1 MYHIYVDDKQV
12 GQHHLVCSLMSGI
25 FSLLPSRPK
34 YMFLWDGQVVLNY
47 IKSKLK
53 YFWGGSSLHC
63 LDTRYIRYTAN
74 TGDNVTFHFRK
85 LYKIWRKGNALPS
98 LTVYNDGADERLCVV
113 KTLVNT
119 LSKFTEKRKKEKTQL
134 LLSFKK
140 PNREVVS
147 STVSGCMKTVLELA
161 NINTEVLKDIQGD
174 WPLLPKSV

>member
-25 FSLLPSRPK
+25 FSLLHSQPK
-34 YMFLWDGQVVLNY
+34 YMFLWDAQVVLNY

-63 LDTRYIRYTAN
+63 PDIRYIRYTAN

-85 LYKIWRKGNALPS
+85 IHKSWRKGNALPS
-98 LTVYNDGADERLCVV
+98 LTVYNDGADESLCVV
-113 KTLVNT
+113 KTA
-119 LSKFTEKRKKEKTQL
+119 
-134 LLSFKK
+134 
-140 PNREVVS
+140 
-147 STVSGCMKTVLELA
+147 LELA